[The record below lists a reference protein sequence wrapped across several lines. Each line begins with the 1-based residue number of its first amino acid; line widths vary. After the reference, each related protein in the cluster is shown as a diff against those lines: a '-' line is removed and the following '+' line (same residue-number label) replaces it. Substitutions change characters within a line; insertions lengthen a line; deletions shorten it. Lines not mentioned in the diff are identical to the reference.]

1 MTQAQQWGQQ
11 APQQFAPQQQA
22 PAQWAPQPPAT
33 QQFQQQAPPQQWGP
47 PAPEQ
52 QWAPQ
57 PPAAPVLP
65 PAAVQQVEDTSGM
78 FGGAPSIS
86 WNTAAGYTLGTPRGG
101 QILGKVVQ
109 QQTDFETKKPLFFPD
124 GKPRMSVICTVQTTE
139 RTDANDDG
147 KRTLYVANG
156 LVRAAADAFR
166 KVGASDLEVGGWIY
180 AANTAKNGGKS
191 GKANVF
197 QCVYAR
203 PGQPDPLAGRPP
215 YVAPAAAP
223 AQPQAPQQFAQP
235 QQPSYPP
242 PGAAQQWA
250 PQPPPMQQTSQA
262 PAPQFGAPP
271 AQQGYADPN
280 QGQQQFAPQPPAQP
294 QFAQQGAPQ
303 GGGAPAD
310 YNPFAQQ

>member
-11 APQQFAPQQQA
+11 PQQFAPQQQ
-22 PAQWAPQPPAT
+22 WAPQPPAP

-47 PAPEQ
+47 PTPEQ

-57 PPAAPVLP
+57 PPAAPALP
-65 PAAVQQVEDTSGM
+65 PAATQQVEDTSDM

-101 QILGKVVQ
+101 QILGKAIQ
-109 QQTDFETKKPLFFPD
+109 QQTDFETKKPLHFPD
-124 GKPRMSVICTVQTTE
+124 GKPRMSVVVTVQTTE

-156 LVRAAADAFR
+156 LVKAAADAFR
-166 KVGASDLEVGGWIY
+166 KVGASDLEIGGWIY

-215 YVAPAAAP
+215 YVVPAAAP
-223 AQPQAPQQFAQP
+223 AQ
-235 QQPSYPP
+235 QQPAYAGA
-242 PGAAQQWA
+242 PGQQAVAATGMD
-250 PQPPPMQQTSQA
+250 PQYSTPAMQQAAWIAQN
-262 PAPQFGAPP
+262 P
-271 AQQGYADPN
+271 AQAQF
-280 QGQQQFAPQPPAQP
+280 QQAAQP

-310 YNPFAQQ
+310 YNPFAPQ

>member
-1 MTQAQQWGQQ
+1 VTQLQQWGQQ
-11 APQQFAPQQQA
+11 APQQFAPQPQA
-22 PAQWAPQPPAT
+22 
-33 QQFQQQAPPQQWGP
+33 PQQWGP
-47 PAPEQ
+47 PASGQQSWAPEQAYQQTQNQQAAQ

-57 PPAAPVLP
+57 PPAAPALP

-109 QQTDFETKKPLFFPD
+109 QQTDFETKKPLHFPD
-124 GKPRMSVICTVQTTE
+124 GKPRMSVVVTVQTTE

-166 KVGASDLEVGGWIY
+166 KVGAADLEIGGWIY
-180 AANTAKNGGKS
+180 AANTAKNGGRS
-191 GKANVF
+191 GKQNVF
-197 QCVYAR
+197 QCLYAR
-203 PGQPDPLAGRPP
+203 PGQPDPLAHLPA
-215 YVAPAAAP
+215 YVAPVAAP
-223 AQPQAPQQFAQP
+223 AQPQAPQQFQAP
-235 QQPSYPP
+235 VQPSYPQ
-242 PGAAQQWA
+242 PGQQQFQ
-250 PQPPPMQQTSQA
+250 QPQA

-271 AQQGYADPN
+271 VQQGYADPN

-310 YNPFAQQ
+310 YNPFAPQ